1 MAGRSIDTPRTAPSS
16 VSVSIEAMVNDPID
30 AMAPQSPSFDDLPR
44 HIATSFILPY
54 VSSSDWLRFRVASR
68 RCYEIVHGSDADDDV
83 SQFVCPKC
91 RAPATPTTTTTR
103 CHDDDVT
110 TVVSA
115 STSPCSGSNILS
127 ERLWK
132 LALVRDFM
140 FDESDDEDWLLRSFH
155 SPTEPVSD
163 ALLST
168 QNMFTAS
175 SLFISWMHW
184 RKINLR
190 LDSPWM

>member
-1 MAGRSIDTPRTAPSS
+1 MNGY
-16 VSVSIEAMVNDPID
+16 PID

-68 RCYEIVHGSDADDDV
+68 KCYEIVHGSDADDDV

-91 RAPATPTTTTTR
+91 RAPTTQTTTR

-110 TVVSA
+110 TAATIA
-115 STSPCSGSNILS
+115 STSSRSGRNILS
-127 ERLWK
+127 ESLWK
-132 LALVRDFM
+132 LALIRDFM
-140 FDESDDEDWLLRSFH
+140 FEESDDEDWLHRSIH

-184 RKINLR
+184 RKLYLR
-190 LDSPWM
+190 LNSPW